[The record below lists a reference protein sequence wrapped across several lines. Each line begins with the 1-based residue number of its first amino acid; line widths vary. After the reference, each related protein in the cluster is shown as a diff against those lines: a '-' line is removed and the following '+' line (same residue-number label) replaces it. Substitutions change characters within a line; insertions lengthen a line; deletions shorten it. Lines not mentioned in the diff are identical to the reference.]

1 MPKKHSRLFIIRF
14 RIIFPKL
21 LTPCNDD
28 HSHLKVFG
36 DMVRPTFFS
45 VINVEVVFALG
56 ITCGHKEES
65 LWIRCIASHIWIS
78 YLHIHAEKS
87 SWHFG
92 DWLLPVHSAECNPPL
107 HIWKSQRS
115 ELWYLV
121 SGFPCPLMG
130 TPCYFSDQQEVA
142 ILELSCVHMTTIFSG
157 LRAWT
162 VFITLSPWRWAFP
175 SSSSRQTHTAGQA
188 HFLWYLAA
196 SLHSR
201 ASDLSGKVSHL
212 L

>member
-65 LWIRCIASHIWIS
+65 LWIHCIASHIWIS

-92 DWLLPVHSAECNPPL
+92 DWLFCRMQPSLAYLEKSEIWATAPSLGFSLSPNGHPL
-107 HIWKSQRS
+107 LFFWPARS
-115 ELWYLV
+115 GYYGTELCTHDNY
-121 SGFPCPLMG
+121 
-130 TPCYFSDQQEVA
+130 
-142 ILELSCVHMTTIFSG
+142 ILWPKGMNCFHH
-157 LRAWT
+157 
-162 VFITLSPWRWAFP
+162 TLSVEVSLPF
-175 SSSSRQTHTAGQA
+175 
-188 HFLWYLAA
+188 FLF
-196 SLHSR
+196 
-201 ASDLSGKVSHL
+201 
-212 L
+212 